1 MKVLPVNTD
10 TFFRRSVGVA
20 EHYGFRNIDDLRAEA
35 KETGTTL
42 LELERQKGPRKNFE
56 HQILARVLEKCN
68 NVVELKKKQP
78 LMFYTPSVVSHPAT
92 PSVRVSAL
100 SLNAVGTDDP
110 LAEVVLIKT
119 ATSILEELGVKNLR
133 IRVNSIGDNDSSAR
147 FIKEVA
153 SQLRQRTCDL
163 SPAQMTVLRSEP
175 ETFVTELYAARHTLI
190 QELPSPIEFL
200 TTPSRRHFKEVLEL
214 LDFTGITYD
223 LDEKLYADSK
233 VYSHTLFEVSAGEQD
248 PEDAEDTVIARGGR
262 YDELTRV
269 YVRGTVPSTGLVI
282 AGRTKDQRKE
292 VGRPRRKK
300 PTACLIHIGREAR
313 IRSISIVET
322 FRREK
327 IPIEQCLHFE
337 RFSEQMAYAEA
348 LSAKYIIIMGQREA
362 KDGVVL
368 VRNTASRSQ
377 QTVRIDILPDML
389 RKLVAE

>member
-1 MKVLPVNTD
+1 MKILPVNTD
-10 TFFRRSVGVA
+10 MFFKRSVSVA
-20 EHYGFRNIDDLRAEA
+20 EHYGFRNIDDLQTEA
-35 KETGTTL
+35 KKNGSTML
-42 LELERQKGPRKNFE
+42 DLERQKSAQKNFE
-56 HQILARVLEKCN
+56 HQLLARVLEKCN
-68 NVVELKKKQP
+68 NVMELKKKQP

-92 PSVRVSAL
+92 PSVRISAL

-119 ATSILEELGVKNLR
+119 ATGILQELGLKHLR
-133 IRVNSIGDNDSSAR
+133 VRVNSIGDNDSSAR

-153 SQLRQRTCDL
+153 QQLRQRTDDL
-163 SPAQMTVLRSEP
+163 SPAQMTLLRSEP
-175 ETFVTELYAARHTLI
+175 ETFVTELFAARHPLVR
-190 QELPSPIEFL
+190 ELPSPIEFL

-214 LDFTGITYD
+214 LDLTGIRFD

-233 VYSHTLFEVSAGEQD
+233 VYSHTLFEIASGEGETTE
-248 PEDAEDTVIARGGR
+248 EDVLARGGR
-262 YDELTRV
+262 YDELTRI

-313 IRSISIVET
+313 IRSIAIVET

-337 RFSEQMAYAEA
+337 RFSEQMAYAET
-348 LSAKYIIIMGQREA
+348 LDSKYIIIMGQREA

-377 QTVRIDILPDML
+377 QTVRIDVLPAVL
-389 RKLVAE
+389 RRLVSQ